1 MPPRSVSFAESTLL
15 PESDSPPR
23 FNRAN
28 AHASN
33 TVPNLEENRAELRC
47 NMHGKITLLSIKT
60 FLETFFPSIDVE
72 EPTQPNIFENMDAP
86 TCEKQMYENL
96 PRILNEA
103 GITANFTFVATPY
116 QSDQTDPSKQSVD
129 CGMYP
134 NEHTPV
140 PENGAVYARVDWS
153 GLDLSIECKCHSTD
167 QDPLD
172 DGKDNGEPTADK
184 RQEALGQILS
194 YAELIFRYQHR
205 MFHFMILFLGTEARI
220 VRFDRSGIFA
230 THKFSLKEE
239 GHLLVEFLCAYTALS
254 AVERGYDPT
263 VTRVLP
269 HSAAGKAMRRKANAV
284 NDSDSHDYV
293 RELFKKSLDEEW
305 PWWLIEVQPVPSGTG
320 KRPLKRRYLVGKP
333 HFQAPGVA
341 GRGTR
346 GYVALPA
353 TAKGQPLKNAKFVYL
368 KDAWRVDYPD
378 IDQEGN
384 TLQFLNYNQVPYVP
398 TLVVHGDVPN
408 QVTQSQDLWP
418 QFNPSVK
425 ACPLKRHTHYRLVVA
440 EVGKPLDAFG
450 DNSWELITA
459 LMCCGIQAHESAYK
473 AGIIHRDISSG
484 NLLLYQR
491 DDGFWYGL
499 LNDWE
504 LSKKMEPGSVRGRQP
519 DRTGT
524 WQFMS
529 AHALN
534 SPFRK
539 IVIQDELESFFHVL
553 IYHAIRF
560 LPHNLKTDD
569 VGKFLH
575 DYFDAAGTNSSGYYC
590 CGKTKKTVMR
600 QGAIDISEYNGDHD
614 AENTTLRFLWPSQK
628 PVAPSPQEEPDLP
641 SERSSSPPPASP
653 SYVAI
658 FDPHLTPLPSECT
671 PPPEDDCEIDD
682 DPEPPHEEPEKEHP
696 MNHIVDE
703 LLSWFKA
710 YYSLDV
716 APRRRAI
723 SGNVIPTDGMVPR
736 RTMAVQ
742 VINRPKSDQA
752 IGDRAHA
759 PSGAPLSGAALERE
773 AEKLK
778 RSKLERDAQLAKN
791 KELSAKLEDHAAILA
806 LLDEAL
812 DKVWPVKDKQV
823 DKKPPKGYVR
833 PKRHLPQGSTT
844 SRTASKRR
852 AGDELAG
859 EASEHK
865 PSKRSRP

>member
-1 MPPRSVSFAESTLL
+1 MPPRFVSFAESTLL

-28 AHASN
+28 AHVSN
-33 TVPNLEENRAELRC
+33 TLPNLEQNRAELRC
-47 NMHGKITLLSIKT
+47 NMHGKITLLPIKT
-60 FLETFFPSIDVE
+60 FLETFFPSIDVD
-72 EPTQPNIFENMDAP
+72 EPTQPNIFENMDTP

-172 DGKDNGEPTADK
+172 DGKDNGEPTADR

-239 GHLLVEFLCAYTALS
+239 GHWLVEFLCAYTALS
-254 AVERGYDPT
+254 SVERGYDPT
-263 VTRVLP
+263 ATRVVRG
-269 HSAAGKAMRRKANAV
+269 SATWKAMKQKADAV
-284 NDSDSHDYV
+284 NNKDQRDYV
-293 RELFKKSLDEEW
+293 RELFKQSLDEEW
-305 PWWLIEVQPVPSGTG
+305 PWWVMEVHPEASKSG
-320 KRPLKRRYLVGKP
+320 KRQLKRRFLVGKP

-346 GYVALPA
+346 GYVAFPA
-353 TAKGQPLKNAKFVYL
+353 NAKGQPLKSGKFVYL

-378 IDQEGN
+378 IEQEGKV
-384 TLQFLNYNQVPYVP
+384 LQYLNEKEVPYIP

-408 QVTQSQDLWP
+408 QVTESQELWR
-418 QFNPSVK
+418 QFNPK
-425 ACPLKRHTHYRLVVA
+425 ASRCPLKRHTHYRLVVA

-459 LMCCGIQAHESAYK
+459 LMCCIQAHESAYK
-473 AGIIHRDISSG
+473 AGVIHRDISSG
-484 NLLLYQR
+484 NLLLYRQ
-491 DDGFWYGL
+491 DNGAWCGL

-504 LSKKMEPGSVRGRQP
+504 LSKKMDYSSFEGRQP

-529 AHALN
+529 VHALN
-534 SPFRK
+534 DPLRK
-539 IVIQDELESFFHVL
+539 MVIQDELESFFHVL
-553 IYHAIRF
+553 LHYAIRF
-560 LPHNLKTDD
+560 LPHNLNYDE
-569 VGKFLH
+569 VGRFLH
-575 DYFDAAGTNSSGYYC
+575 EYFDAAGANTNGYC
-590 CGKTKKTVMR
+590 CGKTKSQVIETGIIK
-600 QGAIDISEYNGDHD
+600 ISTYNGVRDP
-614 AENTTLRFLWPSQK
+614 ENATLRFIWPS
-628 PVAPSPQEEPDLP
+628 PRVVAPPQDEPRTPSKCSSRSPSPGC
-641 SERSSSPPPASP
+641 SSSP

-658 FDPHLTPLPSECT
+658 FDPNLTPLPSECT
-671 PPPEDDCEIDD
+671 PPPEERMEH
-682 DPEPPHEEPEKEHP
+682 DPEPIPEKDHP
-696 MNHIVDE
+696 MNHIVNE

-710 YYSLDV
+710 YYSFDI
-716 APRRRAI
+716 APRRRAV
-723 SGNVIPTDGMVPR
+723 SGNVIPTDGVVPR
-736 RTMAVQ
+736 RTVGVQ
-742 VINRPKSDQA
+742 LLTKHRSENA
-752 IGDRAHA
+752 IGSRQTRA
-759 PSGAPLSGAALERE
+759 AAAASSSADLQRD
-773 AEKLK
+773 AEKQLK
-778 RSKLERDAQLAKN
+778 RSELEDAQLAKN
-791 KELSAKLEDHAAILA
+791 RELSAKLDDHTAILA

-812 DKVWPVKDKQV
+812 DKVWPVGDRQV
-823 DKKPPKGYVR
+823 DKKPAKGFMPPNR
-833 PKRHLPQGSTT
+833 LLP
-844 SRTASKRR
+844 
-852 AGDELAG
+852 
-859 EASEHK
+859 
-865 PSKRSRP
+865 

>member
-1 MPPRSVSFAESTLL
+1 MPPRSVSFAEGTLQH
-15 PESDSPPR
+15 SDSPGR
-23 FNRAN
+23 YNRAN
-28 AHASN
+28 APASN
-33 TVPNLEENRAELRC
+33 TLPNLEENRAELRC
-47 NMHGKITLLSIKT
+47 NMHGKITLLPVKT
-60 FLETFFPSIDVE
+60 FLETFFPSIDIE
-72 EPTQPNIFENMDAP
+72 EPAQPNIFHNMKTP
-86 TCEKQMYENL
+86 TSERQMYEDL
-96 PRILNEA
+96 DAERRRYHLEVHVRRDPL
-103 GITANFTFVATPY
+103 
-116 QSDQTDPSKQSVD
+116 QSDQADPSKQSVD
-129 CGMYP
+129 CGMYL
-134 NEHTPV
+134 NEDTPE

-153 GLDLSIECKCHSTD
+153 NLDLSIECKCHPTD

-172 DGKDNGEPTADK
+172 DAKGDGEPTADK

-194 YAELIFRYQHR
+194 YAELVFRYQHR

-239 GHLLVEFLCAYTALS
+239 GHWLVEFLCAYTALS
-254 AVERGYDPT
+254 PVERGYDPT
-263 VTRVLP
+263 VTRVVRG
-269 HSAAGKAMRRKANAV
+269 SAAWKAMKQKADTV
-284 NDSDSHDYV
+284 DDKDQRDYV
-293 RELFKKSLDEEW
+293 RELFKSSLDEEW
-305 PWWLIEVQPVPSGTG
+305 PWWLIEVHPEPSRSS
-320 KRPLKRRYLVGKP
+320 KRQVKRRYLVGKP

-353 TAKGQPLKNAKFVYL
+353 NAKGQPLKSGKFVYL

-378 IDQEGN
+378 IDQEGK
-384 TLQFLNYNQVPYVP
+384 TLEFLNDNKVPYIP

-418 QFNPSVK
+418 QFHPGVR

-459 LMCCGIQAHESAYK
+459 LMCCIQAHERAYR

-504 LSKKMEPGSVRGRQP
+504 LCKKMEPSSVKGRQP

-553 IYHAIRF
+553 IYHAVRF
-560 LPHNLKTDD
+560 LPHNLQTED

-590 CGKTKKTVMR
+590 CGKAKKTVMKH
-600 QGAIDISEYNGDHD
+600 GAIDISEYNGDHD
-614 AENTTLRFLWPSQK
+614 VENTTLRFLWPSPK
-628 PVAPSPQEEPDLP
+628 PVAPSQQEELGTP
-641 SERSSSPPPASP
+641 SERSSPPPSRSSPPASP

-671 PPPEDDCEIDD
+671 PPPDDDYEIND
-682 DPEPPHEEPEKEHP
+682 DPELAPEEPEKDHP
-696 MNHIVDE
+696 MNHIIDE

-710 YYSLDV
+710 YYSFDV
-716 APRRRAI
+716 APRPRVM
-723 SGNVIPTDGMVPR
+723 SGNVVPTGGMIPMQFR
-736 RTMAVQ
+736 QAQ

-752 IGDRAHA
+752 IGERARASATAAADSSSADRV
-759 PSGAPLSGAALERE
+759 RE
-773 AEKLK
+773 AKK
-778 RSKLERDAQLAKN
+778 RAEEEEALQRN
-791 KELSAKLEDHAAILA
+791 KELSAKLESHDAILQLFGAA
-806 LLDEAL
+806 LE
-812 DKVWPVKDKQV
+812 KMWPAGDKQA

-833 PKRHLPQGSTT
+833 PKRHFPQGSTT
-844 SRTASKRR
+844 SRTASKRP
-852 AGDELAG
+852 AGDEAAG
-859 EASEHK
+859 DVSDHK